1 MSDNATPAP
10 DAATRS
16 TGCCGPIATEGPA
29 VQVTAAAAPC
39 CGTAEH
45 TTSELCCEPA
55 AKREAVAA
63 GAGCC

>member
-1 MSDNATPAP
+1 MSEHATP
-10 DAATRS
+10 DTATRS
-16 TGCCGPIATEGPA
+16 TGCCGPVATERPA

-45 TTSELCCEPA
+45 AGSEACCDPA
-55 AKREAVAA
+55 ARREAVAA